1 MSPIFKTLKSLEKGS
16 FNMTK
21 NRLTSPEQT
30 PCSLFIYGAGGGIRT
45 SRTWLCIATRFLRSF
60 PLFFLLRK
68 YARQHQTWKDSK
80 RYTPHGAVQRYCC
93 QNCGYHFQR
102 SDICVSLI
110 SQAKRISPN
119 GPANHLRTLIR
130 FFPPFMY
137 RFQGFFYQKSSY
149 FFKPL
154 ICLIRSIS

>member
-1 MSPIFKTLKSLEKGS
+1 MYRQNKPPVVYLYMVQGVGFGPPELGYVSPLVSYAVSLSFFFSVNTLGS
-16 FNMTK
+16 TK
-21 NRLTSPEQT
+21 
-30 PCSLFIYGAGGGIRT
+30 
-45 SRTWLCIATRFLRSF
+45 
-60 PLFFLLRK
+60 
-68 YARQHQTWKDSK
+68 TWKDSK

-137 RFQGFFYQKSSY
+137 RFQGFFIKNRAI
-149 FFKPL
+149 FL
-154 ICLIRSIS
+154 NL